1 MSSGDLS
8 VSASLVR
15 PVINVESNNPAFVE
29 ILASGIPG
37 PEGEQGPVGPRGSP
51 GSSGPQGPPGADSTV
66 PGPPGL
72 TGPPGAAGADGQ
84 PGTTGPQGPKGDPGA
99 AGPQGIPGSQ
109 GPQGAQG
116 NPGTGMFDTPQ
127 TFAIS
132 GALTV
137 AALPGAFQA
146 VRSNQ
151 TSTLI
156 SIYHR
161 LMAGSATIQVR
172 LNKTVIATLNTTTTL
187 QVTNL
192 TQGLADQ
199 DYLDLNVT
207 AINAANGLSVSL
219 KLQHQVT

>member
-1 MSSGDLS
+1 MSQELLSDDGGNLS
-8 VSASLVR
+8 VSANIAV
-15 PVINVESNNPAFVE
+15 PIVNVESVSAAAVE
-29 ILASGIPG
+29 IQASGLPG
-37 PEGEQGPVGPRGSP
+37 PEGDTGPPGLTGP
-51 GSSGPQGPPGADSTV
+51 SGPKGDTGPAGADSTV
-66 PGPPGL
+66 PGPKGSD
-72 TGPPGAAGADGQ
+72 GPPGA
-84 PGTTGPQGPKGDPGA
+84 QGPKGDTGA